1 MAYHKRQYNAD
12 GQSAESRA
20 LDKFAELMI
29 EKIKSIQTDWHKP
42 WFTEGSMRWPKN
54 LDGREYNG
62 MNALCLMLHCE
73 RNGYK
78 IPVFCTFNRV
88 AGLNY
93 SADKD
98 GTKKPLMDSNG
109 EKLPTVTVNKGEKA
123 FPVMLTSFT
132 VIHKDT
138 RQKIPYDE
146 YRHLTDEQKK
156 DYNVYPKLNV
166 YQVFNIDQTNMR
178 EARPDMYERI
188 ARENDTG
195 RQAFVDRE
203 KFSFPVMDEMIKH
216 GLWVCPINLRH
227 QDHAYYSPSTDEIV
241 LPEKTQFKDGQ
252 SFYGTAFHE
261 MIHSTGAKSRYD
273 RFKPGSTFGS
283 PDYGREELVAE
294 LGAAL
299 VASRYGI
306 VKNVKSDSAAY
317 LKSWLM
323 EIKES
328 PDFIKTT
335 LQDVKRATSMLSQRI
350 DLVQGQIDS
359 YQSLRGSDDV
369 YPDIYDIDS
378 DGNTLEL
385 IGARNMF
392 EPDLEPVEAPFKG
405 VSRGR

>member
-1 MAYHKRQYNAD
+1 MK
-12 GQSAESRA
+12 SA
-20 LDKFAELMI
+20 F
-29 EKIKSIQTDWHKP
+29 
-42 WFTEGSMRWPKN
+42 F
-54 LDGREYNG
+54 GR
-62 MNALCLMLHCE
+62 
-73 RNGYK
+73 
-78 IPVFCTFNRV
+78 I
-88 AGLNY
+88 
-93 SADKD
+93 
-98 GTKKPLMDSNG
+98 
-109 EKLPTVTVNKGEKA
+109 
-123 FPVMLTSFT
+123 
-132 VIHKDT
+132 
-138 RQKIPYDE
+138 
-146 YRHLTDEQKK
+146 
-156 DYNVYPKLNV
+156 
-166 YQVFNIDQTNMR
+166 
-178 EARPDMYERI
+178 
-188 ARENDTG
+188 
-195 RQAFVDRE
+195 
-203 KFSFPVMDEMIKH
+203 
-216 GLWVCPINLRH
+216 
-227 QDHAYYSPSTDEIV
+227 
-241 LPEKTQFKDGQ
+241 QFKDGQ

-261 MIHSTGAKSRYD
+261 MVHSTGAKYRYD

-359 YQSLRGSDDV
+359 YQSQRGSDDV

-378 DGNTLEL
+378 DGDTTEL

-392 EPDLEPVEAPFKG
+392 EPDPEPVEAPFKG